1 MNITST
7 LHNEMAVL
15 VLDGDV
21 DLSCSPALRK
31 ALLERTFERRD
42 IMVDLSR
49 VGYIDSSGIA
59 GLVEAYQGA
68 RDNGTRFILAAPS
81 APVLRVLRLARLD
94 RVFTIVDSVEPI
106 AVVASPGEPLS

>member
-7 LHNEMAVL
+7 LRNGQAVVTL
-15 VLDGDV
+15 EGEV

-31 ALLERTFERRD
+31 ELLERTFERRD
-42 IMVDLSR
+42 IVVDLSG

-68 RDNGTRFILAAPS
+68 RANGTRFVLAAPS
-81 APVLRVLRLARLD
+81 EPVLRVLRLARLD
-94 RVFTIVDSVEPI
+94 RVFTIVDSVEPVL
-106 AVVASPGEPLS
+106 ADAPPGERSS